1 MSSNIMFMLII
12 IYDDILLM
20 SVWRLRGNI
29 AFIEVARKFVR
40 VS

>member
-1 MSSNIMFMLII
+1 MFMLII

-20 SVWRLRGNI
+20 SVCRLRGNI